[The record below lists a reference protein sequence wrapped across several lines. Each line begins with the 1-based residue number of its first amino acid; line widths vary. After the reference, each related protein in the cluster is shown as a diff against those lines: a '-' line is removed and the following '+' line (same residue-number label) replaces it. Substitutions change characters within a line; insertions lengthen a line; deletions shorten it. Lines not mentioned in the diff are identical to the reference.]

1 MSRRPRLQYPG
12 AVYHVMSRGNR
23 KGAIF
28 EDDVDRRRFL
38 SIVELTASRYD
49 LRVYG
54 FCLMGNHYHL
64 VFDTPR
70 GNLSDAMRGIN
81 GCYTQASNRR
91 HKRTGHVFE
100 GRFRSIVV
108 ERASYLRR
116 VCRYA
121 VLNPVRSGLTGDPG
135 AWPWSSYRATAG
147 LDAPP
152 AFLYLD
158 WLDWAFAANS
168 REEAQRQYRLYVNE
182 PVPKK
187 ERLDI
192 GALVL
197 GRPEFECGVRDA
209 ALAVAAADDRPVP
222 RTCRA
227 LSRPTLQELFS
238 VSSGTRDARN
248 RLIRRAHVEHGY
260 RLAEI
265 ATFLQ
270 LHPSTASLIVRRL
283 DG

>member
-1 MSRRPRLQYPG
+1 
-12 AVYHVMSRGNR
+12 
-23 KGAIF
+23 
-28 EDDVDRRRFL
+28 
-38 SIVELTASRYD
+38 
-49 LRVYG
+49 
-54 FCLMGNHYHL
+54 MGNHYHL

-70 GNLSDAMRGIN
+70 GNLSDAMRNIN

-91 HKRTGHVFE
+91 HKRTGHLFE

-116 VCRYA
+116 VCRYV
-121 VLNPVRSGLTGDPG
+121 VLNPVRSSVASDPSG
-135 AWPWSSYRATAG
+135 WRWSSYRATAG
-147 LDAPP
+147 LDTPP
-152 AFLYLD
+152 AFLHLD
-158 WLDWAFAANS
+158 WVDWAFAANS
-168 REEAQRQYRLYVNE
+168 RDEVQGQYRLYVNE
-182 PVPKK
+182 PVTKK
-187 ERLDI
+187 ERLDT

-197 GRPEFECGVRDA
+197 GRPEFEFRVRGA

-227 LSRPTLQELFS
+227 LSRPTLEELFS

-270 LHPSTASLIVRRL
+270 LHPSTASVIVRRL
-283 DG
+283 DR